1 MNARMLALPAPLAN
15 LRQSAASW
23 WASLSPRDRRTAMLA
38 AVVVGAALLWW
49 IAIQPALRTMRE
61 APASLDRLDG
71 ELQQMQVLAAE
82 SRALRA
88 TPPIA
93 QAQAVAALRA
103 ATARLGDKARI
114 VVQGDRATITLTGAD
129 GESLRSLL
137 TEARGTAHAR
147 PVEVQLVRSAKGLD
161 GTLTLSLGGAS

>member
-1 MNARMLALPAPLAN
+1 
-15 LRQSAASW
+15 
-23 WASLSPRDRRTAMLA
+23 
-38 AVVVGAALLWW
+38 
-49 IAIQPALRTMRE
+49 
-61 APASLDRLDG
+61 
-71 ELQQMQVLAAE
+71 MQLLAAE
-82 SRALRA
+82 RRALRA

-103 ATARLGDKARI
+103 ATTRLGDKARI
-114 VVQGDRATITLTGAD
+114 VVQGDRATISLTGAD

-147 PVEVQLVRSAKGLD
+147 PVEVQLVRSARGLD